1 MAGHDMKDCE
11 SDEDQRRPAGLTLL
25 GGLYLFF
32 FMLTMSTYGHP
43 FPFMGTVLLGRAA
56 EMIVFV
62 DSMLCLY
69 LFLGVMKRQKLTWY
83 LLLGY
88 NCFEI
93 LNTLINLKFISAAE
107 IEKIA
112 GQPVDPQG
120 LMVNNLSV
128 VVAILLLTIFIYRHR
143 SYFGNRSNYLF

>member
-1 MAGHDMKDCE
+1 VTDNESKDMEND
-11 SDEDQRRPAGLTLL
+11 DEQRRPLGLTLL

-43 FPFMGTVLLGRAA
+43 FPFMGAILTGRPA
-56 EMIVFV
+56 EALVFL
-62 DSMLCLY
+62 DSMVCLY

-83 LLLGY
+83 LLMAY

-93 LNTLINLKFISAAE
+93 INTLINLEFINAADV
-107 IEKIA
+107 EKIA

-120 LMVNNLSV
+120 LVVNNLSL
-128 VVAILLLTIFIYRHR
+128 VVAIILLTLFIYRHR
-143 SYFGNRSNYLF
+143 AYFNNRSNYLF